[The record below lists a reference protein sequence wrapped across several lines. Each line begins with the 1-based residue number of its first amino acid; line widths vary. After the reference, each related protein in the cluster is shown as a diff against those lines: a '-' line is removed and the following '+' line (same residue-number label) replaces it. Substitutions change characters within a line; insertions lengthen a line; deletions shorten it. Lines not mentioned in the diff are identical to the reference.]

1 MTAENI
7 KNIGAYMQFNRQE
20 YEQQGSGLGLVICQR
35 IIELYDGKLILES
48 KPGKGTLARVV
59 LHGKAE

>member
-48 KPGKGTLARVV
+48 KPGEGTLARVV
-59 LHGKAE
+59 LPAKAE